1 MRGYRRVLR
10 RLIATITDGD
20 FSPND
25 VGSSLCSLTRNL
37 LCRAA
42 AMNRF
47 LAVCLLI
54 VSAVLAG
61 CASHPSPELRPYSA
75 EETKQLA
82 LEALSRRG
90 LSFDEYQQQR
100 AALTG
105 QPQKSFGF
113 DRQGEMNAERDVVL
127 HGRPS

>member
-1 MRGYRRVLR
+1 
-10 RLIATITDGD
+10 
-20 FSPND
+20 
-25 VGSSLCSLTRNL
+25 
-37 LCRAA
+37 
-42 AMNRF
+42 MNRF
-47 LAVCLLI
+47 LVVCLLLI
-54 VSAVLAG
+54 TAVLAG
-61 CASHPSPELRPYSA
+61 CATHPSPELRPYSA
-75 EETKQLA
+75 EESKQLA

-113 DRQGEMNAERDVVL
+113 DRRGEMNAERSVTL

>member
-1 MRGYRRVLR
+1 
-10 RLIATITDGD
+10 
-20 FSPND
+20 
-25 VGSSLCSLTRNL
+25 
-37 LCRAA
+37 
-42 AMNRF
+42 MNRF
-47 LAVCLLI
+47 LSVCLLI